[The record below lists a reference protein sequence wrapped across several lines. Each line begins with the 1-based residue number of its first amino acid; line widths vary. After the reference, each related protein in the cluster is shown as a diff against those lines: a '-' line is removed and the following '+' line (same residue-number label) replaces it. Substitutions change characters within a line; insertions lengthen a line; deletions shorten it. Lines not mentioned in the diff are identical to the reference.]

1 MSGPSAARIL
11 GLCCRGHPRTQG
23 ELLAMA
29 QRAPLQAAVFGS
41 DAAAFSPST
50 MGDGPGEPSSARAC
64 ANPVVYGTG
73 TPSDGTSTK
82 HCWFV
87 AAAGAQRCASTL
99 SASPQGD
106 APPRV
111 RKVSVAQVSAGN
123 ESRVRASATVA
134 TSRPVWRTRV
144 AALATNS
151 PFDFAITPEG
161 R

>member
-64 ANPVVYGTG
+64 ANRVVYGTG

-87 AAAGAQRCASTL
+87 AAAGAQRCGSTL

-106 APPRV
+106 APPV
-111 RKVSVAQVSAGN
+111 
-123 ESRVRASATVA
+123 
-134 TSRPVWRTRV
+134 
-144 AALATNS
+144 
-151 PFDFAITPEG
+151 
-161 R
+161 